1 MDFSGPEP
9 IYLQIASDIRAQILA
24 GDLGDGDQVMSTTE
38 YATTYRINPA
48 TAAKAFT
55 ILEQEGLVEKRR
67 GLGVFIAPGASEV
80 LRRERRATFQNDSI
94 DPFADDIVRLGLE
107 VEDVVARVRAA
118 VAERLAYLQEDA

>member
-80 LRRERRATFQNDSI
+80 LRRERRATFHHDSI
-94 DPFADDIVRLGLE
+94 EPFADDIVRLGLD

-118 VAERLAYLQEDA
+118 VADRLAYLQEDA